1 VRPVDKGYKGCK
13 IPEELYYDLEYHV
26 WARIDGS
33 IVTIGATDP
42 AQAYAGEIIYI
53 KIKDK
58 GTKIERGGIL
68 ATVESAKYMGPMRS
82 PVSGTVVEVNQEVAS
97 NPALINQDAYGNW
110 VVQLE
115 AEKIEEELKLLT
127 PGNEALE
134 KYRSII
140 DEWGIECREE

>member
-1 VRPVDKGYKGCK
+1 MGNGYKGCE
-13 IPEELYYDLEYHV
+13 IPKDLYYDLEYHV
-26 WARIDGS
+26 WAKIDKDTV
-33 IVTIGATDP
+33 IVGATDP

-58 GTKIERGGIL
+58 GTKIDRGGIL

-82 PVSGTVVEVNQEVAS
+82 PVSGVIIEVNQEVAS
-97 NPALINQDAYGNW
+97 NPTLINQDAYENW
-110 VVQLE
+110 VVKLK
-115 AEKIEEELKLLT
+115 AENLDKELQLLT
-127 PGNEALE
+127 PGNEAAE